1 MEKYVHKLKDKH
13 KATFYWPSEVW
24 LVTASTIF
32 EETGGKI
39 ICGEFQSI
47 NAHVEQER
55 SDLSGT
61 GDCSSIQN
69 PYNGCHSQWSSANKR
84 EINRKRPRPQLLVTV
99 QILEDTPAVLPLGKT
114 LRRSRILI

>member
-1 MEKYVHKLKDKH
+1 MEKYVHKLNDKH

-47 NAHVEQER
+47 NAHAEQER

-84 EINRKRPRPQLLVTV
+84 ESNRKRPRPQLLVTV